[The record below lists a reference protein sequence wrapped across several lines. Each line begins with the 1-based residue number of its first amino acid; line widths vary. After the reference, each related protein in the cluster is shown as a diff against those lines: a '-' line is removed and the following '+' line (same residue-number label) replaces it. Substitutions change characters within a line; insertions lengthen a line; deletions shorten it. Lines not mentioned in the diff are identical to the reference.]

1 MWLRAPTVLNLVP
14 VLFGKSHRQ
23 ESVELKL
30 GSRWLFVVNEMTL
43 LPSLNTCL
51 SQDVPSD
58 QSETRA
64 DQFSA
69 PSLLLDYLESVLFSS
84 DDIV

>member
-1 MWLRAPTVLNLVP
+1 
-14 VLFGKSHRQ
+14 
-23 ESVELKL
+23 
-30 GSRWLFVVNEMTL
+30 MTL
-43 LPSLNTCL
+43 LPSSNTCL

-84 DDIV
+84 DDIQHYTSSHQSAGDDLILYGIDSKSVWLKFDVV